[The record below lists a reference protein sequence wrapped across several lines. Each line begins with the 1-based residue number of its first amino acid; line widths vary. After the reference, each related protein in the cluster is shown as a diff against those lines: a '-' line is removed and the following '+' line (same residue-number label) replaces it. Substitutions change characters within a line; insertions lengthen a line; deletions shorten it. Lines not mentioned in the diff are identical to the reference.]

1 MEFVMTH
8 AVVRPV
14 GPVTGAT
21 SRFRRLAAWLE
32 RSLRSAAMATS
43 AHRAL
48 EELPDEVLRDIGLA
62 RSEIPFVAG
71 AVASRHCQRD
81 SRR

>member
-1 MEFVMTH
+1 MTH
-8 AVVRPV
+8 AVVRPASL
-14 GPVTGAT
+14 VTGAT

-32 RSLRSAAMATS
+32 RSLRSVAMTTS
-43 AHRAL
+43 TYRAL

-71 AVASRHCQRD
+71 AVASRHCKPNSHR
-81 SRR
+81 